1 MKFFNLLIEVQKKCA
16 EVGTP
21 CNVSYYDETFW
32 NMYTIE
38 DVKTKTSIYSYSDD
52 AEQELL
58 RLIETGDK

>member
-16 EVGTP
+16 SVGTP